1 MEKNINEIIV
11 NWEKE
16 ITSKQNT
23 LYKYDELTIKELEE
37 ILSKSKI
44 VNEFLQKFITTS
56 MTEDEIIKKY
66 GEDCSTVLVSYALIK
81 NLLNEPV
88 IMEEDDDLS
97 YTSDSEK
104 LYWQDIKR
112 LEKFTPE
119 KTLEYIAKYNEYIE
133 KARKTTKREDKEKYE
148 KKALFYRNSIVE
160 GNIRLVISAI
170 KRYHTSGMQFLD
182 LVNEGNIGLIRAV
195 EKFEINRGYKFSTYA
210 YTSIR
215 RNVTRAIAD
224 KSRVVRQPVH
234 FTELAYHV
242 NVAREEFYNKY
253 HREATVE
260 DLEKM
265 LDGIT
270 VDRIRDVLTL
280 DIEPV
285 SLDGKVHNNDEDG
298 DATLGNF
305 IASTEKSPE
314 ELVFRSDNKQQVR
327 EMLSVLTEREKYV
340 IEERWGL
347 NTGKVKTLE
356 EVGAELSVTRERIRQ
371 IETKALRKL
380 RGFAKSSVTEYMGN
394 NSASINVDSMYSG
407 KKLINILG
415 YTYPD
420 FEIYK
425 KRLDKSSKIYEILL
439 LLFGKNFN
447 ETYSSELVSSHEVK
461 LFHNYIIKCTT
472 EREKLKKKYV
482 NKNISEISNL
492 PADCIECYLKD
503 LGKDDPK
510 YKFLKN
516 TFGNKFNHRLKE
528 DELSIPVIEKIDY
541 IVMELKKMFAHDD
554 LIEKSGYQNKT
565 LMGILNVNEEDIKW
579 LMDNQNK
586 LTKSYEIIMK
596 AFGYNGMGIYNGTNL
611 TNNEK
616 NVLFS
621 LLKAW
626 KRKVVRRNMNL
637 VESEIEI
644 GDTQITIKAQVKN
657 DLLPEI
663 VKMLPMDCRMLV
675 GLSLGLYNGKTY
687 TVTDIASFYQKSE
700 EEVIS
705 LLKKGLTGI
714 EEILKYYKTIYNGKV
729 NYSEKDLSILK
740 RVQEI
745 KRN

>member
-23 LYKYDELTIKELEE
+23 LYKYNELTIKELEE
-37 ILSKSKI
+37 IISKSKI
-44 VNEFLQKFITTS
+44 VNEFLQKFIKKA

-66 GEDCSTVLVSYALIK
+66 GEDCSTVLVSYALIN

-88 IMEEDDDLS
+88 IVDDEAMMN
-97 YTSDSEK
+97 TSDSEK

-112 LEKFTPE
+112 LESFTQE
-119 KTLEYIAKYNEYIE
+119 KTIEYLAKYTECLK
-133 KARKTTKREDKEKYE
+133 KAQESSNKEEKEKYE
-148 KKALFYRNSIVE
+148 KKAIFYRNSIVE
-160 GNIRLVISAI
+160 GNMRLVISAI
-170 KRYHTSGMQFLD
+170 KRYHPQGMQFLD
-182 LVNEGNIGLIRAV
+182 LVNEGNIGLIKAV

-210 YTSIR
+210 YASIR

-234 FTELAYHV
+234 FTELSYHV
-242 NVAREEFYNKY
+242 NKAREEFYNKY

-270 VDRIRDVLTL
+270 VDRIRDVFTL
-280 DIEPV
+280 DVEPV
-285 SLDGKVHNNDEDG
+285 SLDSKVHNQDEDEN
-298 DATLGNF
+298 ATLGNF
-305 IASTEKSPE
+305 IASKEKSPE

-327 EMLSVLTEREKYV
+327 EMLTVLTEREKYV

-347 NTGKVKTLE
+347 NSGRAKTLE
-356 EVGAELSVTRERIRQ
+356 EVGEELSVTRERIRQ
-371 IETKALRKL
+371 IEVKALRKL
-380 RGFAKSSVTEYMGN
+380 RGFAKSSVSEYINN
-394 NSASINVDSMYSG
+394 NSASFNVDNMYSG

-425 KRLDKSSKIYEILL
+425 SRLDKSTKIYEILL

-447 ETYSSELVSSHEVK
+447 EVYTSELVTTNEIK

-492 PADCIECYLKD
+492 PAECIECYLKD
-503 LGKDDPK
+503 IDKDDPK
-510 YKFLKN
+510 YIFLKKM
-516 TFGNKFNHRLKE
+516 FGNKFNHRLKE
-528 DELSIPVIEKIDY
+528 EELSIPVMEKIDY
-541 IVMELKKMFAHDD
+541 IVMELKKMFAQDD
-554 LIEKSGYQNKT
+554 LIERSGYQNKT
-565 LMGILNVNEEDIKW
+565 LMGILNINSEDVEW
-579 LMDNQNK
+579 LMNSQNK
-586 LTKSYEIIMK
+586 LTKSYEIIVK
-596 AFGYNGMGIYNGTNL
+596 AFGLDGMSIYDGTNL
-611 TNNEK
+611 TTNEK
-616 NVLFS
+616 NVLFA

-626 KRKVVRRNMNL
+626 KRKVIRKNMDL
-637 VESEIEI
+637 TESEIEI
-644 GDTQITIKAQVKN
+644 GDTQISIKAQVKK

-663 VKMLPMDCRMLV
+663 IKMLPMDCRMIV
-675 GLSLGLYNGKTY
+675 GLSLGLYNGKAY
-687 TVTDIASFYQKSE
+687 SVKDIASFYQKSE

-714 EEILKYYKTIYNGKV
+714 EEILKYYKTIYNGKI

>member
-16 ITSKQNT
+16 ITAKQNT
-23 LYKYDELTIKELEE
+23 LYKYNELTIKELEE
-37 ILSKSKI
+37 IISKSKI
-44 VNEFLQKFITTS
+44 VNEFLQKFIKKT

-66 GEDCSTVLVSYALIK
+66 GEDCSTVLVSYALIN

-88 IMEEDDDLS
+88 IVDDEAMMN
-97 YTSDSEK
+97 TSDSEK

-112 LEKFTPE
+112 LETFTQE
-119 KTLEYIAKYNEYIE
+119 KTIEYLAKYTECLK
-133 KARKTTKREDKEKYE
+133 KAQESSKKEEKEKYE
-148 KKALFYRNSIVE
+148 KKAIFYRNSIVE
-160 GNIRLVISAI
+160 GNIKLVISAI
-170 KRYHTSGMQFLD
+170 KRYHPQGMQFLD
-182 LVNEGNIGLIRAV
+182 LVNEGNIGLIKAV
-195 EKFEINRGYKFSTYA
+195 EKYEINRGYKFSTYA
-210 YTSIR
+210 YASIR

-234 FTELAYHV
+234 FTELSYHV
-242 NVAREEFYNKY
+242 NKAREEFYNKY

-270 VDRIRDVLTL
+270 VDRIRDVFTL
-280 DIEPV
+280 DVEPV
-285 SLDGKVHNNDEDG
+285 SLDSKVHNQDEDEN
-298 DATLGNF
+298 ATLGNF
-305 IASTEKSPE
+305 IASKEKSPE

-327 EMLSVLTEREKYV
+327 EMLTVLTEREKYV

-347 NTGKVKTLE
+347 NSGRAKTLE

-371 IETKALRKL
+371 IEVKALRKL
-380 RGFAKSSVTEYMGN
+380 RGFAKSSVSEYINN
-394 NSASINVDSMYSG
+394 NSASFNVDNMYSG

-425 KRLDKSSKIYEILL
+425 SRLDKSTKMYEILL

-447 ETYSSELVSSHEVK
+447 EVYTSELVTTHEIK

-492 PADCIECYLKD
+492 PAECIECYLKD
-503 LGKDDPK
+503 IDKDDPK
-510 YKFLKN
+510 YIFLKKM
-516 TFGNKFNHRLKE
+516 FGNKFNHRLKE
-528 DELSIPVIEKIDY
+528 EELSIPVMEKIDY
-541 IVMELKKMFAHDD
+541 IVMELKKMFVQDD
-554 LIEKSGYQNKT
+554 LIERSGYQNKT
-565 LMGILNVNEEDIKW
+565 LMGILNINSEDVEW
-579 LMDNQNK
+579 LMNSQNK
-586 LTKSYEIIMK
+586 LTKSYEIIVK
-596 AFGYNGMGIYNGTNL
+596 AFGFDGMSIYDGTNL
-611 TNNEK
+611 TTNEK
-616 NVLFS
+616 NVLFA

-626 KRKVVRRNMNL
+626 KRKVIRRNMDL
-637 VESEIEI
+637 TESKIEI
-644 GDTQITIKAQVKN
+644 GDAQISIKTQVKK

-663 VKMLPMDCRMLV
+663 IKMLPMDCRMTV
-675 GLSLGLYNGKTY
+675 GLSLGLYNGKAY
-687 TVTDIASFYQKSE
+687 SVKDIASFYQKSE

-714 EEILKYYKTIYNGKV
+714 EEILKYYKTIYNGKI

>member
-16 ITSKQNT
+16 ITSNQNT
-23 LYKYDELTIKELEE
+23 LYKYNELTIKELEE
-37 ILSKSKI
+37 IISKSKT
-44 VNEFLQKFITTS
+44 VNGFLQKFIKEA

-66 GEDCSTVLVSYALIK
+66 GEDCSTILVSYALIN

-88 IMEEDDDLS
+88 IVDDEAMMN
-97 YTSDSEK
+97 TSDSEK

-112 LEKFTPE
+112 LETFTQE
-119 KTLEYIAKYNEYIE
+119 KTIDYLEKYNECIK
-133 KARKTTKREDKEKYE
+133 KANDATDKKTKEKYE
-148 KKALFYRNSIVE
+148 KKAIFYRNSIVE
-160 GNIRLVISAI
+160 GNIKLVISAI
-170 KRYHTSGMQFLD
+170 KRYHPQGMQFLD

-242 NVAREEFYNKY
+242 NAAREEFYNQY

-265 LDGIT
+265 LDGVT
-270 VDRIRDVLTL
+270 ADRIRDVLTL

-285 SLDGKVHNNDEDG
+285 SLDGKVHNQDEDEN
-298 DATLGNF
+298 ATLGNF

-314 ELVFRSDNKQQVR
+314 ELVFRGDNKQQVR
-327 EMLSVLTEREKYV
+327 EMLTVLTEREKYV

-347 NTGKVKTLE
+347 NSGRVKTLE
-356 EVGAELSVTRERIRQ
+356 EVGAELSVTRERVRQ
-371 IETKALRKL
+371 IEAKALRKL
-380 RGFAKSSVTEYMGN
+380 RGFAKSSVSEYMN
-394 NSASINVDSMYSG
+394 NNPVSINVDNIYSG

-415 YTYPD
+415 YSYPD

-425 KRLDKSSKIYEILL
+425 SRLDKSTKIYEILL

-447 ETYSSELVSSHEVK
+447 EIYSSELVTTHEIK

-472 EREKLKKKYV
+472 EREKIKKKYI

-503 LGKDDPK
+503 IGKDDPK
-510 YKFLKN
+510 YIFLKKM
-516 TFGNKFNHRLKE
+516 FGNKFNHRLKE
-528 DELSIPVIEKIDY
+528 EELSIPVMEKIDY
-541 IVMELKKMFAHDD
+541 IVMELKKMFTHDD

-565 LMGILNVNEEDIKW
+565 LMGILNINREDVEW
-579 LMDNQNK
+579 LMNSQNK
-586 LTKSYEIIMK
+586 LTKSYEIIMR
-596 AFGYNGMGIYNGTNL
+596 AFGFDGMSIYDGANL
-611 TNNEK
+611 TTNEK
-616 NVLFS
+616 NVLFA

-626 KRKVVRRNMNL
+626 KRKVVRRNMDLMEN
-637 VESEIEI
+637 EIEI
-644 GDTQITIKAQVKN
+644 GDTQVSIKAQVKK

-663 VKMLPMDCRMLV
+663 VRMLPMECRMLV
-675 GLSLGLYNGKTY
+675 GLNLGLYNGK
-687 TVTDIASFYQKSE
+687 A
-700 EEVIS
+700 
-705 LLKKGLTGI
+705 
-714 EEILKYYKTIYNGKV
+714 
-729 NYSEKDLSILK
+729 YSVKDSIFLSK
-740 RVQEI
+740 E
-745 KRN
+745 